1 VSDGDDDT
9 MRGAIAIGVSRHDR
23 AVLRRDESFPILG
36 DSVVSSGA
44 GLFAANETLLFHVPG
59 GDWRTAVALADLTSF
74 PAEIAVRTLDRRLVD
89 VFTIEAWS
97 QAGVTIDR
105 VHFTAHSRQSFT
117 GTDLPSLDQNR
128 LSSAGARLLRAID
141 ALR

>member
-9 MRGAIAIGVSRHDR
+9 MRGAIAIG
-23 AVLRRDESFPILG
+23 VLRRDESFPILG

-59 GDWRTAVALADLTSF
+59 GDRRTAVALADLTSF